1 MSKSARRCELTLS
14 LGYGLARRG
23 LPSATSF
30 RRWVDAALSDK
41 RRSAELAIRLV
52 DAAEGQQLNRDYRGK
67 DYPTNV
73 LSFPVKLPPGVP
85 LPLLG
90 DLVLCA
96 PVIAKEAA
104 EQGKPLAAHY
114 AHLTIHGVL
123 HLLGMDHQN
132 DLEAN
137 AMEAEE
143 TRILATLG
151 ISNPYT

>member
-1 MSKSARRCELTLS
+1 MSKAPRPCELTLS
-14 LGYGLARRG
+14 VGYGLPRRG
-23 LPSATSF
+23 LPSAASF
-30 RRWVDAALSDK
+30 RRWVDAALLDK

-52 DAAEGQQLNRDYRGK
+52 DASEGQQLNRDYRGK

-73 LSFPVKLPPGVP
+73 LSFTAELPPGVP

-96 PVIAKEAA
+96 PVIAREAA
-104 EQGKPLAAHY
+104 EQGKPVAAHY
-114 AHLTIHGVL
+114 AHLTVHGVL

-132 DLEAN
+132 DLEAK
-137 AMEAEE
+137 AMGAEE

>member
-1 MSKSARRCELTLS
+1 MSKTQPCDLELS
-14 LGYGLARRG
+14 VGYGLARRG
-23 LPSATSF
+23 LPASVSF
-30 RRWVDAALSDK
+30 RRWVDAALMGK
-41 RRSAELAIRLV
+41 RRRAELSIRLV
-52 DAAEGQQLNRDYRGK
+52 DAAEGQKLNHDYRGK

-73 LSFPVKLPPGVP
+73 LSFAADLPAGVP

-96 PVIAKEAA
+96 PVIAREAA

-114 AHLTIHGVL
+114 AHLAVHGVL

-132 DLEAN
+132 EQEAK